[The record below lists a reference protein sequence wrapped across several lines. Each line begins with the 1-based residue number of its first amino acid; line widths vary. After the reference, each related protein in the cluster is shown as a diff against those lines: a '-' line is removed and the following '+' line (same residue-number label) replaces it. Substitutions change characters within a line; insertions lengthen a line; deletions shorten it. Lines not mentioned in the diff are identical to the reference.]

1 MNKIFI
7 ILLTIL
13 FLTNSIEAKDTFRK
27 SGFLTIEN
35 NLIKSNNKELTKIES
50 PQDKIILIF
59 NHGQEWTDK
68 KSKDCL
74 WFEDIVNMA
83 TFVKENKI
91 SEKEILLYGY
101 CTDHLQGDSYQKN
114 WEEKKKLIPYK
125 GRTKMDKRVEAI
137 SKLTDTFVELG
148 VPRKQIFLA
157 GFSCGGWASLL
168 VMSQYPEKIAG
179 AVAFMP
185 ACYGWVSKNGIK
197 KQTGYVPG
205 FMPLREKEINIMK
218 NSTSLPALVFTNPDD
233 IFEGKTSYWMK
244 DLSNLK
250 FIETPSKKNKKY
262 EINGQKCFIHGNG
275 WKDPLR
281 KMKRPGH
288 FIWAADCFQN
298 YFPDILNYLENRIS

>member
-1 MNKIFI
+1 
-7 ILLTIL
+7 
-13 FLTNSIEAKDTFRK
+13 
-27 SGFLTIEN
+27 
-35 NLIKSNNKELTKIES
+35 
-50 PQDKIILIF
+50 
-59 NHGQEWTDK
+59 
-68 KSKDCL
+68 
-74 WFEDIVNMA
+74 
-83 TFVKENKI
+83 
-91 SEKEILLYGY
+91 
-101 CTDHLQGDSYQKN
+101 
-114 WEEKKKLIPYK
+114 
-125 GRTKMDKRVEAI
+125 MDKRVQAI
-137 SKLTDTFVELG
+137 SKLTDTFADLG
-148 VPRKQIFLA
+148 VPRKQIFLV

-168 VMSQYPEKIAG
+168 IMSQYPEKIAG

-288 FIWAADCFQN
+288 YIWAADCFQN